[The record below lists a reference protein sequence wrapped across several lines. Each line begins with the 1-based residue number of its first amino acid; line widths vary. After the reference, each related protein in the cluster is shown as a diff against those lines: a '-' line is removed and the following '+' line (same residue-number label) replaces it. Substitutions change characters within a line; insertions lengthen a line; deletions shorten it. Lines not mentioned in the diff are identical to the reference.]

1 MRLFII
7 LLAIILYIPGHA
19 QQDTGANDS
28 SQVLTNSHLRIS
40 LLTCGPG
47 KEVYETFGH
56 SCIRITDSTKTGR
69 DRDVI
74 YNYGFLESSPEN
86 TVMHQFLTGRI
97 QVFLA
102 TNTYD
107 EFKYEYVTDKKRL
120 IEEQVFLINSEQ
132 KAAILSYL
140 NNNLR
145 RENKYYEYNSVYDNC
160 STRILGMF
168 MTTFGN
174 HFVAGQV
181 IPKDSRL
188 TFRDLTKRCGPQKR
202 QHKYWYSIGM
212 KLFFGSRSDKIA
224 TNTEAMYLADYL
236 SDGMAGATI
245 DGKKLCTAKA
255 TLFEEGMDWG
265 PATDEPFIL
274 LIIIAVMTIAG
285 LMVKKLSIL
294 GRVMSFLVLVAS
306 GILGCCILYLG
317 MIDAEPAWKDNFN
330 VLWALPTNIIIPF
343 CGPKIRVKYAIVA
356 MGLVGVSFILHIMRI
371 QEMPLYE
378 IVSLLLTLL
387 FVYGMM
393 YKKAT
398 WKIDSLTS
406 IKSSKGNSK

>member
-1 MRLFII
+1 MLKRVYLI
-7 LLAIILYIPGHA
+7 LLAIAMYIPLYA
-19 QQDTGANDS
+19 QQGKGAGDT
-28 SQVLTNSHLRIS
+28 SQVHDKSHLRIS

-56 SCIRITDSTKTGR
+56 SCIRIIDSTRSGR

-97 QVFLA
+97 LVFLA

-120 IEEQVFLINSEQ
+120 IEEQVFLLNSEQ
-132 KAAILSYL
+132 KATILSYL

-174 HFVAGQV
+174 HFVPGQV

-188 TFRDLTKRCGPQKR
+188 TFRDLTKRCGPQQR
-202 QHKYWYSIGM
+202 QHKYWYSLAM

-236 SDGMAGATI
+236 SDGMAGAAI
-245 DGKKLCTAKA
+245 DGKKLCTDKT
-255 TLFEEGMDWG
+255 TLFDEGIDWG

-274 LIIIAVMTIAG
+274 LIIIAAVTIPS
-285 LMVKKLSIL
+285 LLVKKLNMW
-294 GRVMSFLVLVAS
+294 GTVMSFMVLVAS

-317 MIDAEPAWKDNFN
+317 MIDAEPGWKDNFN
-330 VLWALPTNIIIPF
+330 VLWALPTNLIIPF
-343 CGPKIRVKYAIVA
+343 CGPKIRAKYAIIA
-356 MGLVGVSFILHIMRI
+356 IGLIGVSLILHIMRI
-371 QEMPLYE
+371 QELPLYE
-378 IVSLLLTLL
+378 IASLLLTLL
-387 FVYGMM
+387 FIYGIM

-398 WKIDSLTS
+398 WKINATGY
-406 IKSSKGNSK
+406 KRSSK